1 MLTTLGTQML
11 FYVRAIA
18 WMPRTMLR
26 YRREVFRLLGE
37 VSFGVGG
44 LTVVGGTVGVV
55 VFLTYFTGTEVGL
68 QGYQAL
74 NQVGTSAF
82 TGFISAYFNTREIA
96 PLVAGIALSATV
108 GAGFTAQLGAM
119 RVNEEV
125 DALEVMGVRSLPYLV
140 TTRMIAGLLAAVPL
154 YVLALLSSYV
164 ATRTVATLYFGQST
178 GTYDHYFSTF
188 LVSSDVLWSFGKVV
202 AFAIIVIGVHCFY
215 GYHASGGPAGVGVAV
230 GRAVRTAIV
239 AVNIVDFFV
248 SLAVWG
254 ATTTVRI
261 VA

>member
-1 MLTTLGTQML
+1 MLTALGTQLL
-11 FYVRAIA
+11 FYARAIV
-18 WMPRTMLR
+18 WMPRALVH
-26 YRREVFRLLGE
+26 YRKETARLLGE
-37 VSFGVGG
+37 VSFGAGG

-55 VFLTYFTGTEVGL
+55 VFLTFFTGTEVGL

-74 NQVGTSAF
+74 NQIGTSAF

-140 TTRMIAGLLAAVPL
+140 TTRMLAGLAAVVPL
-154 YVLALLSSYV
+154 YVLALMSSYV
-164 ATRTVATLYFGQST
+164 ATRTVATFYFGQST
-178 GTYDHYFSTF
+178 GTYDHYFNTF
-188 LVSSDVLWSFGKVV
+188 LVPTDVMWSFGKVV
-202 AFAIIVIGVHCFY
+202 VFAVIIIGVHCFY
-215 GYHASGGPAGVGVAV
+215 GYHAEGGPAGVGVAV

-239 AVNIVDFFV
+239 SINIVNFFV
-248 SLAVWG
+248 GLAVWG

-261 VA
+261 VG